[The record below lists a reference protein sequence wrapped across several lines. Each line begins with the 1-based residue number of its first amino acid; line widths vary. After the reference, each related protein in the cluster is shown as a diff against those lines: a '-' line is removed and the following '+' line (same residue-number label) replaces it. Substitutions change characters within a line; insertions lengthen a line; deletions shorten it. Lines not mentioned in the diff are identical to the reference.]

1 MISIGAVESTECFV
15 GTPEAPQQV
24 LRVTIDRDLTT
35 PHPITVTGQRV
46 RGSAEIP
53 AGTGPTTIEI
63 PITTDASPGE
73 SIPITLTTGDTHDTT
88 AVSARFTGTFTV
100 AEPGWT
106 MYLVSH
112 FHYDPV
118 WWNTQA
124 GYTATWELQG
134 NDGSTRPVWEHNGF
148 NLVRAH
154 IEMAIADEDYTFV
167 LAEVDYLKPFWD
179 LHPEYRDVLTNL
191 IATGRVE
198 IMGGTYNEPNTNLT
212 GSETT
217 IRNLVYGV
225 GYQRD
230 VLGADPA
237 TAWQLDVFGHDPQFP
252 GLVADAGLSS
262 TSWARGPFHQWGPI
276 LSKFNEA
283 GGDARNMQF
292 PAEFEWISPSGKG
305 VLTHYMPNHYSA
317 GWWMDSSATLADAE
331 NAVYQLFLALK
342 PAAATKNTL
351 LPVGTDYTPPNKWVT
366 EIHRDWNARYVWPRF
381 ICGNPRDFF
390 AAVRAEFDSRGLSPS
405 PQTRDMNP
413 IYTGKDVSYIDTKQ
427 AQRAAETAATDAE
440 KLAAFASALGL
451 GHYPHTAMDKVW
463 RQLAYGAHHDAIT
476 GSESDQVY
484 IDLLTGWREA
494 HDLADQVR
502 TTSLTALLG
511 QVDTEGEGKAL
522 TITNTLAFPR
532 TDLVRVTVDG
542 GGRIIAADGTEV
554 PTVVESQVGGSTT
567 LAFVARDV
575 PSMGWRTYRLLP
587 GPVTHWTTANGTTT
601 ITNNHFAVTVDPA
614 QGGALTSIRE
624 RATGRELLRDGGLGN
639 ELRLYDEYPA
649 HPEFGEGPWHLV
661 PSGPVTSSASTTA
674 ESVHIE
680 ESPAGARITITGTVG
695 ELRYEQRITLWH
707 GLDRVDFRTR
717 VLDFT
722 GADRLL
728 RVKFAADI
736 PGARPVSEVAG
747 AVIARGF
754 GIIDVDSAHA
764 PWTLDNP
771 ANTFFAL
778 SSTAHLELQ
787 TPTGAPLGKAA
798 IAVAEVVVNDLDNAA
813 HHARELV
820 VALGRIGVTAT
831 TSTAHGAR
839 YGWLQVDSNLPDIR
853 IVLGGPD
860 VNPVA
865 EAVLANGG
873 RDELDRQLA
882 QRGAARVLVPAKT
895 TVEDAWVAN
904 ADLRGP
910 DALPTLV
917 IAGIDNAR
925 LTAEIAAV
933 AAEFTATTSATTT
946 VTHTATDGGTL
957 TLLDE
962 HTVGLLTYGLP
973 GFAVD
978 PTGAL
983 HISLMRS
990 CTGWPSG
997 IWLDPPARR
1006 TPDGSAFQ
1014 LQHWTHDFDYALVSS
1029 AGDWRAAEL
1038 VARGSEFSTP
1048 LLATVN
1054 PAHPGSLPAEHSFLT
1069 VEPARQVQVQ
1079 TIKAT
1084 GNPHATGTTTTDN
1097 RKLTVRLV
1105 ETTGKPTTATVSTPS
1120 GWLDAHETDLLEQ
1133 RPRANVIAGTD
1144 IAINLTGAQIATVVA
1159 TPAPVTTPA
1168 NPTNPAGARAD
1179 ADLTSTT
1186 APADGPAPASPA
1198 NPVGMP
1204 PPANAAGASAPAHPA
1219 NPADVPTPAHP
1230 AGAPAPAH
1238 PTNPDGMPTTP
1249 ANPAGA
1255 PPPAHPAET
1264 TNPAAISTPV
1274 HPATPRTPAVPVGL
1288 VGEPLGP
1295 TGEIAQPV
1303 YTRYWLHNRGPAPA
1317 GFLPVSI
1324 AVDSTVCRLAPGET
1338 VTGTVVLASHLRD
1351 RAIESTVDVLVPAG
1365 WTADPGTRPVRL
1377 AESGHTRFPLTVT
1390 APTDAD
1396 AGLYFARVQLA
1407 VGADLL
1413 EDVITMVV
1421 QGGAAD
1427 DIIPPPAGPEVNHA
1441 EQLKGTTADTARPLG
1456 LELSVVTESVDVTCG
1471 EKAVLTVRATSTASD
1486 NIDGEAMVVSPWGTW
1501 HLIGPYTSG
1510 FHVPADS
1517 STDVSFEV
1525 AAPPHAQPGTWWAM
1539 VKLMWFGRVQY
1550 SPAIPVRVHL
1560 P

>member
-1 MISIGAVESTECFV
+1 MISIKAVESTECFV
-15 GTPEAPQQV
+15 GSEQDPRQV
-24 LRVTIDRDLTT
+24 VRVTVDRESSQ
-35 PHPITVTGQRV
+35 PQPITITGPHV
-46 RGSAEIP
+46 RGTAAIP
-53 AGTGPTTIEI
+53 AGSGPTEIDI
-63 PITTDASPGE
+63 PITTAAPIGAA
-73 SIPITLTTGDTHDTT
+73 IPISVAAGEASTE
-88 AVSARFTGTFTV
+88 GTIVV

-154 IEMAIADEDYTFV
+154 IEMAMADEDYTFV

-179 LHPEYRDVLTNL
+179 LHPEYRDVLSNL
-191 IATGRVE
+191 VAAGRVE

-230 VLGADPA
+230 ILGADPH

-292 PAEFEWISPSGKG
+292 PAEFEWLSPSGNG

-331 NAVYQLFLALK
+331 KAVYDLFLALK

-381 ICGNPRDFF
+381 VCRNPRDFF
-390 AAVRAEFDSRGLSPS
+390 AAVRAELDDRGVAPS

-440 KLAAFASALGL
+440 KLAAFASLLGL
-451 GHYPHTAMDKVW
+451 GRYPHTAMDKVW

-494 HDLADQVR
+494 HDLADEVR
-502 TTSLTALLG
+502 TNALAALVA
-511 QVDTEGEGKAL
+511 QVDTTGEGTAV
-522 TITNTLAFPR
+522 TITNTLAFRR
-532 TDLVRVTVDG
+532 TDLVHITIDTHSTNPPTADNDAPTEAHRANTPTTNDSVPTNDRHRANTPTTNDSVPTNDRHRGDVPTPDDG
-542 GGRIIAADGTEV
+542 FRLLAPDGTEV
-554 PTVVESQVGGSTT
+554 PAVIESRVGGQIT
-567 LAFVARDV
+567 LALVARDI
-575 PSMGWRTYRLLP
+575 PSLGWRTYRVLP
-587 GPVTHWTTANGTTT
+587 GPAPEWRAADGPT
-601 ITNNHFAVTVDPA
+601 ITNEHFAVTTDPSR
-614 QGGALTSIRE
+614 GGALTSIRE
-624 RATGRELLRDGGLGN
+624 LATGRELLRDGELGN

-661 PSGPVTSSASTTA
+661 PSGPVTSSATSAA
-674 ESVHIE
+674 ESVQLQQ
-680 ESPAGARITITGTVG
+680 SPAGARITVIGTVG

-754 GIIDVDSAHA
+754 GIVDLDSATA

-778 SSTAHLELQ
+778 SSTACLQ
-787 TPTGAPLGKAA
+787 LTDPSGTPIGKAA
-798 IAVAEVVVNDLDNAA
+798 IAVAEIVVNELDNAA
-813 HHARELV
+813 KHARDLV

-839 YGWLQVDSNLPDIR
+839 YGWLHVDSNLPDVR

-860 VNPVA
+860 MNPVA

-873 RDELDRQLA
+873 RAEFDRQLA
-882 QRGAARVLVPAKT
+882 ERGAARVLVAAKT
-895 TVEDAWVAN
+895 TVEEAWVAN

-910 DALPTLV
+910 DALPTLI
-917 IAGIDNAR
+917 IAGADNAR
-925 LTAEIAAV
+925 FTAEIAAV
-933 AAEFTATTSATTT
+933 ATEFTSNASATTT
-946 VTHTATDGGTL
+946 VTGTDAL

-997 IWLDPPARR
+997 VWLDPPARR

-1029 AGDWRAAEL
+1029 AGDWRAADL

-1048 LLATVN
+1048 LLPTVGD
-1054 PAHPGSLPAEHSFLT
+1054 PHPGPLPPQHSLLT

-1079 TIKAT
+1079 TVKAT
-1084 GNPHATGTTTTDN
+1084 GNPHATGTTPTDN
-1097 RKLTVRLV
+1097 QKLTVRLV
-1105 ETTGKPTTATVSTPS
+1105 ETTGKATTATVSTPF
-1120 GWLDAHETDLLEQ
+1120 GWTDAYETDLLEQ
-1133 RPRANVIAGTD
+1133 RIRDSAFDGND
-1144 IAINLTGAQIATVVA
+1144 IAIELTGSRIATVVA
-1159 TPAPVTTPA
+1159 TPAEA
-1168 NPTNPAGARAD
+1168 AD
-1179 ADLTSTT
+1179 
-1186 APADGPAPASPA
+1186 PG
-1198 NPVGMP
+1198 N
-1204 PPANAAGASAPAHPA
+1204 
-1219 NPADVPTPAHP
+1219 
-1230 AGAPAPAH
+1230 
-1238 PTNPDGMPTTP
+1238 
-1249 ANPAGA
+1249 
-1255 PPPAHPAET
+1255 
-1264 TNPAAISTPV
+1264 
-1274 HPATPRTPAVPVGL
+1274 
-1288 VGEPLGP
+1288 EPLGLSA
-1295 TGEIAQPV
+1295 EIAQPV

-1317 GFLPVSI
+1317 GFLPISV
-1324 AVDSTVCRLAPGET
+1324 AVDPTVHHVAPGEN
-1338 VTGTVVLASHLRD
+1338 VTATVVLASHLRD
-1351 RAIESTVDVLVPAG
+1351 SAVESTVDVHVPTG
-1365 WTADPGTRPVRL
+1365 WTAEPGTRPVRL
-1377 AESGHTRFPLTVT
+1377 AEGGHTRFPLTVT
-1390 APTDAD
+1390 SPAD
-1396 AGLYFARVQLA
+1396 AEPGLYFARVRLA

-1427 DIIPPPAGPEVNHA
+1427 DIIPPQAGPEINHG
-1441 EQLKGTTADTARPLG
+1441 EQLKGTTADSARPLG
-1456 LELSVVTESVDVTCG
+1456 IELSVVTESVDVTCG
-1471 EKAVLTVRATSTASD
+1471 DKAVLTVRATSTAAD
-1486 NIDGEAMVVSPWGTW
+1486 GVDGEAMVVSPWGTW
-1501 HLIGPYTSG
+1501 HLVGPYTNG
-1510 FHVPADS
+1510 FHVPAGA
-1517 STDVSFEV
+1517 STAISFEV
-1525 AAPPHAQPGTWWAM
+1525 AAPAHAQPGTWWAM

>member
-1 MISIGAVESTECFV
+1 MISITAVESTECFV
-15 GTPEAPQQV
+15 GSVQAPRQV
-24 LRVTIDRDLTT
+24 LRVTVDRDL
-35 PHPITVTGQRV
+35 PQPLPIAVTGRGV
-46 RGSAEIP
+46 TGSAEVP
-53 AGTGPTTIEI
+53 AGSGPTTIEI
-63 PITTDASPGE
+63 GVNHTATVGE
-73 SIPITLTTGDTHDTT
+73 SIPVTVTVTEAHPDSTTPETQPHGTPPKAQPDSTTPETHSGSTTPETHSGSTTPETHSGSAIPEAQPDGAAPMAEAHGTLL
-88 AVSARFTGTFTV
+88 A

-154 IEMAIADEDYTFV
+154 IEMAMADEDYTFV

-179 LHPEYRDVLTNL
+179 LHPEYREVLTNL
-191 IATGRVE
+191 VAAGRVE

-230 VLGADPA
+230 VLGADPH

-252 GLVADAGLSS
+252 GLVAEAGLSS

-292 PAEFEWISPSGKG
+292 PAEFEWLSPSGKG

-331 NAVYQLFLALK
+331 RAVYDLFLALK

-366 EIHRDWNARYVWPRF
+366 EIHRDWNARYIWPRF
-381 ICGNPRDFF
+381 VCGNPRDFF
-390 AAVRAEFDSRGLSPS
+390 AAVRAELDNRELSPS

-440 KLAAFASALGL
+440 KLASFASLLGL
-451 GHYPHTAMDKVW
+451 GTYPHTAMDKVW

-502 TTSLTALLG
+502 TNALTALLAHT
-511 QVDTEGEGKAL
+511 DTTGAGKAV

-532 TDLVRVTVDG
+532 TDLVRVTVEDNHH
-542 GGRIIAADGTEV
+542 IIDTNGTEIPAV
-554 PTVVESQVGGSTT
+554 IESRVNDKIT

-575 PSMGWRTYRLLP
+575 PSMGWRTHRLVP
-587 GPVTHWTTANGTTT
+587 GPTSEWQAADSTT
-601 ITNNHFAVTVDPA
+601 ITNEHFAVTVDPTR
-614 QGGALTSIRE
+614 GGALSSIRE
-624 RATGRELLRDGGLGN
+624 LAAGRELLRDGQLGN
-639 ELRLYDEYPA
+639 ELRLYEEYPA

-661 PSGPVTSSASTTA
+661 PSGPVVSSGAAQA
-674 ESVHIE
+674 ESVRVE
-680 ESPAGARITITGTVG
+680 TSAAGARITVTGTVG

-754 GIIDVDSAHA
+754 GVVDVDTAQA

-778 SSTAHLELQ
+778 SSTANLRLHDAD
-787 TPTGAPLGKAA
+787 GAPIGKAA
-798 IAVAEVVVNDLDNAA
+798 IAVAEIVVTDLEHAA
-813 HHARELV
+813 EQARDLV
-820 VALGRIGVTAT
+820 IALGRIGVTAT

-865 EAVLANGG
+865 EAVLANAG
-873 RDELDRQLA
+873 RAELGRQLA
-882 QRGAARVLVPAKT
+882 ERGAARVLVPAKT
-895 TVEDAWVAN
+895 TVEQAWVAN

-910 DALPTLV
+910 DALPTLI
-917 IAGIDNAR
+917 IAATDNAR

-933 AAEFTATTSATTT
+933 ADEFTADTSAAA
-946 VTHTATDGGTL
+946 VLAVPDAL

-997 IWLDPPARR
+997 VWLDPPARR

-1014 LQHWTHDFDYALVSS
+1014 LQHWTHDFDYALVSG
-1029 AGDWRAAEL
+1029 AGDWRAADL

-1048 LLATVN
+1048 LLATIDDG
-1054 PAHPGSLPAEHSFLT
+1054 HPGQLPAQHSFLT

-1084 GNPHATGTTTTDN
+1084 GNPHATGITPTDN
-1097 RKLTVRLV
+1097 HKLTVRLV
-1105 ETTGKPTTATVSTPS
+1105 ETTGKRATATVSTPF
-1120 GWLDAHETDLLEQ
+1120 GWAEAHETDLLEQ
-1133 RPRANVIAGTD
+1133 HARANVLAGQD
-1144 IAINLTGAQIATVVA
+1144 IKIELTGSRIATVVA
-1159 TPAPVTTPA
+1159 TPTRMSVAEGATTLASGAP
-1168 NPTNPAGARAD
+1168 
-1179 ADLTSTT
+1179 T
-1186 APADGPAPASPA
+1186 AAIPAS
-1198 NPVGMP
+1198 
-1204 PPANAAGASAPAHPA
+1204 
-1219 NPADVPTPAHP
+1219 
-1230 AGAPAPAH
+1230 GAPAGDTVPLGESGEVAQ
-1238 PTNPDGMPTTP
+1238 
-1249 ANPAGA
+1249 
-1255 PPPAHPAET
+1255 
-1264 TNPAAISTPV
+1264 PV
-1274 HPATPRTPAVPVGL
+1274 YTASLGL
-1288 VGEPLGP
+1288 VGEV
-1295 TGEIAQPV
+1295 AQPV

-1317 GFLPVSI
+1317 GFLPVSV
-1324 AVDSTVCRLAPGET
+1324 AVDPTVHSIAPGAVITAT
-1338 VTGTVVLASHLRD
+1338 VILASHLRD
-1351 RAIESTVDVLVPAG
+1351 RAVESTVDVLVPAG
-1365 WTADPGTRPVRL
+1365 WRAEPGSRPVRL
-1377 AESGHTRFPLTVT
+1377 AERGHTRFPLTVT
-1390 APTDAD
+1390 APAD
-1396 AGLYFARVQLA
+1396 AEPGLYFARVRLA
-1407 VGADLL
+1407 VGTDLL

-1421 QGGAAD
+1421 RGGAAD
-1427 DIIPPPAGPEVNHA
+1427 DIIPPPAGPEINHG
-1441 EQLKGTTADTARPLG
+1441 EQLKGTTADEARPLG
-1456 LELSVVTESVDVTCG
+1456 LELSVVTDVVDVTCG
-1471 EKAVLTVRATSTASD
+1471 EKATLTVRATSTASD
-1486 NIDGEAMVVSPWGTW
+1486 DIDGEAMVVSPWGTW

-1510 FHVPADS
+1510 FHVPAGA
-1517 STDVSFEV
+1517 STEVSFAV
-1525 AAPPHAQPGTWWAM
+1525 SAPTHAQPGTWWAM

>member
-1 MISIGAVESTECFV
+1 MISIDAVESTECFI
-15 GTPEAPQQV
+15 GSEENPRQV
-24 LRVTIDRDLTT
+24 LRVTVTRDLTDAT
-35 PHPITVTGQRV
+35 PLTITGAANTTGT
-46 RGSAEIP
+46 ANIP
-53 AGTGPTTIEI
+53 PGTGPATLEIGVTTTATPGEAI
-63 PITTDASPGE
+63 PITIAAANARSE
-73 SIPITLTTGDTHDTT
+73 STL
-88 AVSARFTGTFTV
+88 VV

-154 IEMAIADEDYTFV
+154 IEMAIADDDYTFV

-179 LHPEYRDVLTNL
+179 LHPEYRDVLSNL
-191 IATGRVE
+191 IAAGRVE

-230 VLGADPA
+230 VLGADPH

-283 GGDARNMQF
+283 TGDARNMQF
-292 PAEFEWISPSGKG
+292 PAEFEWLSPSGNG

-317 GWWMDSSATLADAE
+317 GWWMDSSATLAEAE
-331 NAVYQLFLALK
+331 QAVYDLFLALK

-381 ICGNPRDFF
+381 VCGNPREFF
-390 AAVRAEFDSRGLSPS
+390 AAVRAEFDNRGLSPS

-440 KLAAFASALGL
+440 KLAAFASVLGL
-451 GHYPHTAMDKVW
+451 GAYPHTALDKVW

-502 TTSLTALLG
+502 TNALAALLS
-511 QVDTEGEGKAL
+511 QTDTTGTGTAI
-522 TITNTLAFPR
+522 TVTNTLAFPR
-532 TDLVRVTVDG
+532 TDLVRITVENGGTITDPDG
-542 GGRIIAADGTEV
+542 NEL
-554 PTVVESQVGGSTT
+554 PTVVESRAGNNVT

-575 PSMGWRTYRLLP
+575 PSLGWQTCRLTP
-587 GPVTHWTTANGTTT
+587 AAPSAWTRSPGTTIANAHFT
-601 ITNNHFAVTVDPA
+601 ITADPA
-614 QGGALTSIRE
+614 RGGALTSIRE
-624 RATGRELLRDGGLGN
+624 LATGRELLRDGHLGN
-639 ELRLYDEYPA
+639 ELRLYEEYPA

-661 PSGPVTSSASTTA
+661 PSGHVVSSATAEA
-674 ESVHIE
+674 ESVQVE
-680 ESPAGARITITGTVG
+680 ESPAGARLTITGTVDN
-695 ELRYEQRITLWH
+695 LRYEQRITLWH
-707 GLDRVDFRTR
+707 GLDRVEFRTR
-717 VLDFT
+717 VLEFS

-728 RVKFAADI
+728 RVKFAADV

-754 GIIDVDSAHA
+754 GIIDVDSAQA

-778 SSTAHLELQ
+778 SSTARLQ
-787 TPTGAPLGKAA
+787 LRDTNGESVGNAA
-798 IAVAEVVVNDLDNAA
+798 IAVAEIVVTDLDHAA
-813 HHARELV
+813 EHARDLV
-820 VALGRIGVTAT
+820 IALGRIGVTAT

-839 YGWLQVDSNLPDIR
+839 YGWLRVDSNLPDVR

-865 EAVLANGG
+865 EAVLAHGG
-873 RDELDRQLA
+873 AEELKRQLA
-882 QRGAARVLVPAKT
+882 DRGAARLLVPAKT
-895 TVEDAWVAN
+895 TVEEAWVAN

-910 DALPTLV
+910 DALPTLI
-917 IAGIDNAR
+917 IAGADNAR
-925 LTAEIAAV
+925 LAAEIAAV
-933 AAEFTATTSATTT
+933 TAEFTATTSAT
-946 VTHTATDGGTL
+946 ATIAATPNPL
-957 TLLDE
+957 TLLDD

-997 IWLDPPARR
+997 IWLDPPVRR

-1029 AGDWRAAEL
+1029 TGDWRDADL

-1048 LLATVN
+1048 LLATVTDT
-1054 PAHPGSLPAEHSFLT
+1054 HPGPLPPTHSLLT

-1079 TIKAT
+1079 TVKAT
-1084 GNPHATGTTTTDN
+1084 GNPHATGTAPTDN
-1097 RKLTVRLV
+1097 PGLTLRLV
-1105 ETTGKPTTATVSTPS
+1105 ETTGKPATATVSTPF
-1120 GWLDAHETDLLEQ
+1120 GWTTAAETDLLEQ
-1133 RPRANVIAGTD
+1133 HPRQSLSTD
-1144 IAINLTGAQIATVVA
+1144 PDITLDLTGSRIATVVA
-1159 TPAPVTTPA
+1159 TPA
-1168 NPTNPAGARAD
+1168 RAE
-1179 ADLTSTT
+1179 
-1186 APADGPAPASPA
+1186 APSS
-1198 NPVGMP
+1198 N
-1204 PPANAAGASAPAHPA
+1204 
-1219 NPADVPTPAHP
+1219 
-1230 AGAPAPAH
+1230 
-1238 PTNPDGMPTTP
+1238 
-1249 ANPAGA
+1249 
-1255 PPPAHPAET
+1255 
-1264 TNPAAISTPV
+1264 
-1274 HPATPRTPAVPVGL
+1274 
-1288 VGEPLGP
+1288 PLGL
-1295 TGEIAQPV
+1295 TTEIAQPI

-1317 GFLPVSI
+1317 GFLPVSV
-1324 AVDSTVCRLAPGET
+1324 AADPTVHRIAPGGAA
-1338 VTGTVVLASHLRD
+1338 TGAVVLASHLRD
-1351 RAIESTVDVLVPAG
+1351 EPVESTVDVLVPAG

-1377 AESGHTRFPLTVT
+1377 AERGHTRFPLTVT
-1390 APTDAD
+1390 APTDAEP
-1396 AGLYFARVQLA
+1396 GLYFARVRLP

-1427 DIIPPPAGPEVNHA
+1427 DIIPPPAGPEINHA
-1441 EQLKGTTADTARPLG
+1441 EQLQGTTADTARPVG
-1456 LELSVVTESVDVTCG
+1456 LDLSVVTESVDVTCG
-1471 EKAVLTVRATSTASD
+1471 EKAMLTIRATSFAAAD
-1486 NIDGEAMVVSPWGTW
+1486 IDGEAMVVSPWGTW
-1501 HLIGPYTSG
+1501 HLIGPYTNG
-1510 FHVPADS
+1510 FHVPAGA

-1525 AAPPHAQPGTWWAM
+1525 VAPAHAQPGTWWAM